1 MAIASMTGFARADG
15 AHGALSWA
23 WEIRSVNGRSLDI
36 RMRTPPGYD
45 RSGEAGR
52 QALAR
57 AVRRGA
63 CHVSLTVVSAAAAA
77 GVRVNLDV
85 ARMVINAFRELE
97 RPADMAPLTLDAVLG
112 VRGVVESVDV
122 DSAPGEDAFAAIAA
136 TAEAAVAAMVAAR
149 VAEGAALEIVLRG
162 HVDRIAALT
171 STAEASPARQPEA
184 IRRRIHDQI
193 ALLTGGTVSLDPQRL
208 HQEAVLLASR
218 ADIREEIDRL
228 HAHVAAARALLDEGG
243 AVGRRLDFLA
253 QELARE
259 ANTLCA
265 KANDASLSAIG
276 LDLKT
281 VVEQFR
287 EQVQNVE

>member
-1 MAIASMTGFARADG
+1 MAIASMTGFARAEG

-45 RSGEAGR
+45 RSGEAMR
-52 QALAR
+52 QALGK

-63 CHVSLTVVSAAAAA
+63 CHVSLAVASAAAAA

-85 ARMVINAFRELE
+85 ARMVIDAFRDLE

-112 VRGVVESVDV
+112 VRGVVESVDA
-122 DSAPGEDAFAAIAA
+122 DSTPGEEAFAAIAA
-136 TAEAAVAAMVAAR
+136 TAGAAVKAMVAAR
-149 VAEGAALEIVLRG
+149 AREGAALEAVLRG
-162 HVDRIAALT
+162 HIDRIAALT
-171 STAEASPARQPEA
+171 ASAETSPARQPEA

-193 ALLTGGTVSLDPQRL
+193 ALLTGGSVTLDPQRL

-265 KANDASLSAIG
+265 KANDASLSTVG